1 MHDYLV
7 TVGKIV
13 NTHGINGELKVVA
26 NWEDPKRFTSFREV
40 FITDEAFIESQ
51 GSLSELN
58 EERLLGQTEFVD
70 FSMIRKVEI
79 LSARAHKGTILVS
92 LKGVDDIDSA
102 KLLIGKVL
110 AVKKDDLPKLKEG
123 LYYIFELVGLI
134 CESTE
139 GKRLGVVKDLIEL
152 PASDALVILEDG
164 LDKKEFMVPMVKA
177 IVKQIDLEGRRVIIE
192 DLKGLR

>member
-1 MHDYLV
+1 
-7 TVGKIV
+7 
-13 NTHGINGELKVVA
+13 
-26 NWEDPKRFTSFREV
+26 
-40 FITDEAFIESQ
+40 
-51 GSLSELN
+51 
-58 EERLLGQTEFVD
+58 LGQTEFVD